1 MKMLFV
7 STTSSTAWAFIL
19 PIAKYE
25 RERGHQIEFACSF
38 ADFTDAPCRI
48 EELQAAGFVV
58 HEIPFA
64 REIELLEDAKA
75 VWLLTKLIRKN
86 KYDLVHTYTSKAGFI
101 GRLAGRLAGC
111 PNVIHTVLSFAFQ
124 PYESGLKKQ
133 LYLWL
138 EKLAAPLC
146 DRLLFI
152 SDCNL
157 QEAIQYKIKDKE
169 KLALVGLSFD
179 SIAKFK
185 TFQADAAAVRA
196 KYGVKPNQLLVGTVG
211 RLVFQKG
218 MDTFIKA
225 AALVVQKRSDV
236 HFLIAGDG
244 DLRNQLE
251 EMTRSLGISEQVQFL
266 GYITEMEEVM
276 SVMSSLDLF
285 VLSTRFEG
293 LGLVY
298 LEAMALQRPVIGSK
312 ISPVTEVVKDGETG
326 LLANVDDP
334 EDFARA
340 ILQLLEDSELR
351 QRMGAAGP
359 THVESEYSWQK
370 VLERVHDVYEEIVRE
385 EGSKE
390 AQRLQKQ

>member
-25 RERGHQIEFACSF
+25 RERGHQVEFACSF

-64 REIELLEDAKA
+64 REIELLQDAKA
-75 VWLLTKLIRKN
+75 VWLLTKLIREN

>member
-25 RERGHQIEFACSF
+25 RERGHQVEFACSF

-64 REIELLEDAKA
+64 REIELLQDAKA

-359 THVESEYSWQK
+359 THVESKYSWQK

>member
-1 MKMLFV
+1 
-7 STTSSTAWAFIL
+7 
-19 PIAKYE
+19 
-25 RERGHQIEFACSF
+25 
-38 ADFTDAPCRI
+38 
-48 EELQAAGFVV
+48 
-58 HEIPFA
+58 
-64 REIELLEDAKA
+64 
-75 VWLLTKLIRKN
+75 
-86 KYDLVHTYTSKAGFI
+86 VHTYTSKAGFI

-359 THVESEYSWQK
+359 THVESKYSWQK

>member
-7 STTSSTAWAFIL
+7 STTSLTAWAFIL

-25 RERGHQIEFACSF
+25 RERGHQVEFACSF
-38 ADFTDAPCRI
+38 AEFKDAPCRI
-48 EELQAAGFVV
+48 EELQEAGFIV

-64 REIELLEDAKA
+64 REIEAIADVKA
-75 VWLLTKLIRKN
+75 VWLLTKLIKEN
-86 KYDLVHTYTSKAGFI
+86 QYDLVHTYTSKAGFI

-124 PYESGLKKQ
+124 PYDSGFKKQ
-133 LYLWL
+133 LYIWL
-138 EKLAAPLC
+138 ERLAAPLC

-157 QEAIQYKIKDKE
+157 QEAIQYKIKDRE

-179 SIAKFK
+179 SIAKFQ
-185 TFQADAAAVRA
+185 TFETDVNAVRA
-196 KYGVKPNQLLVGTVG
+196 KYGIKSNELLVGTVG

-225 AALVVQKRSDV
+225 AALVVGKQPNVRFV
-236 HFLIAGDG
+236 IAGDG
-244 DLRNQLE
+244 DLREELE
-251 EMTRSLGISEQVQFL
+251 ELTRSLEIADRVQFL
-266 GYITEMEEVM
+266 GFMTEIEDVM
-276 SVMSSLDLF
+276 SLISSLDLF

-298 LEAMALQRPVIGSK
+298 LEAMALQRPVVGSK
-312 ISPVTEVVKDGETG
+312 ISPITEVVKDGETG

-340 ILQLLEDSELR
+340 ILKLLQDSELR
-351 QRMGAAGP
+351 QRMGKAGP
-359 THVESEYSWQK
+359 THVESNYNSQK
-370 VLERVHDVYEEIVRE
+370 VLERVHDVYEEIVH
-385 EGSKE
+385 SS
-390 AQRLQKQ
+390 